1 MELLA
6 LASTSSANHATGDD
20 ESMSGGLCLQP
31 APSCARMLGSV
42 SDCKLTVQV
51 EGDSAGR
58 GIASEQVELALPIVA
73 ARARTVT
80 GVQV

>member
-1 MELLA
+1 
-6 LASTSSANHATGDD
+6 
-20 ESMSGGLCLQP
+20 
-31 APSCARMLGSV
+31 MLGSV